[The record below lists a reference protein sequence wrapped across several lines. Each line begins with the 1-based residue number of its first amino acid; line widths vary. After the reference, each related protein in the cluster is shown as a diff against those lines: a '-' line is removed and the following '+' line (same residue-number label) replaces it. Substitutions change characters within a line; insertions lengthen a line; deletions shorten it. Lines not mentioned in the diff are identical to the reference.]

1 MAEIND
7 SIKVLMDGVAVV
19 QKEMNAFN
27 GYTEIVKNVSENI
40 DESTQKILENVEEIQ
55 KFAQNIQSISSKTNM
70 LSLNASIEASRSGE
84 AGRGFAVVAEQMRS
98 LANDTK
104 DSSAKILS
112 VIEEFA
118 TDIAKMK
125 KELQKQAE
133 SQSEQAESTQKILK
147 EMSGIEVAANE
158 IKKGME

>member
-118 TDIAKMK
+118 ADIAKMK

-158 IKKGME
+158 IKNGME